1 MAFGPYFIQIVG
13 KSSYLMMKLKK
24 VESLFRTRYQNV
36 AIVDLEE
43 FGRSLVLDDL
53 VQSTHIDEPIYH
65 ESLVHPAMIT
75 HPNPEKALIIGGGE
89 GATLREV
96 LKHSCVKRA
105 VMVDIDG
112 ELVEEAKKLLANMHA
127 GSFFDPRAEVIIM
140 DGKDYVEQANE
151 VFNVAIMDLTDPYG
165 PEIAR
170 QLYSAEF
177 YSKVYKLLSDDG
189 VIVTQAGTAFFFEE
203 AYDQALNS
211 LRKVFPIVREYMVW
225 IPSFG
230 YACCFLIG
238 SKKNDPAELK
248 PEEVDEKLSGRGVR
262 TRFYSGRVH
271 QALML
276 MPVLRKSMCEKEL

>member
-1 MAFGPYFIQIVG
+1 MTAGPFFVQPVG
-13 KSSYLMMKLKK
+13 KHSYLMMKLRKT
-24 VESLFRTRYQNV
+24 ESFFRTKYQEV
-36 AIVDLEE
+36 VIAELEE

-53 VQSTHIDEPIYH
+53 VQSTHVDEPVYH

-75 HPNPEKALIIGGGE
+75 HPKPEKVLIIGGGE

-127 GSFFDPRAEVIIM
+127 GSFFDPRAEVVIM
-140 DGKDYVEQANE
+140 DGKDYVERAKE
-151 VFNVAIMDLTDPYG
+151 VFDVAVMDLTDPYG
-165 PEIAR
+165 PEIAK
-170 QLYSAEF
+170 QLYGVEF
-177 YSKVYKLLSDDG
+177 YKKVSWLLGDEG
-189 VIVTQAGTAFFFEE
+189 VVVTQAGTAFFFEE
-203 AYDQALNS
+203 AYDQVLSS
-211 LRKVFPIVREYMVW
+211 LRQVFPIVREYMVW

-238 SKKNDPAELK
+238 SKKHDPAELK
-248 PEEVDEKLSGRGVR
+248 REDVNARLANRSVK
-262 TRFYSGRVH
+262 TMFYSGNVH

-276 MPVLRKSMCEKEL
+276 MPVLRRSCCKK